1 MRSTLRHEKCKR
13 KGLPALLIKPQ
24 QWRSGQS
31 RTLPAHR
38 WKAGNMTIGIGA
50 ACGSGTAVMMAADT
64 KGTYNDPRYSDTL
77 IGKQY
82 DFFPHHLLA
91 ANIAGTVPVCQ
102 SLMSHLVAEMDKL
115 VGLPV
120 IRHDHVRNAV
130 KESQIAELL
139 DRLDY
144 EMVNQLGM
152 RLSEW
157 KKFDKT
163 SLLFRR
169 AQRLVRRF
177 QLPMQLIVGGFVGGS
192 LVLLETQFNDPPE
205 MKEYSCIGSGAL
217 YADNSLAKRNQ
228 GANTS
233 FQRTIVHVAEAME
246 AARAD
251 KDVGDPADYVLIT
264 HRAYRRFPARDQYLM
279 QLLLKYKDKD
289 TDELDD
295 SNDAGDKF
303 RDALFFPGTTREE
316 YAKGMRRPMGAGL
329 PRGDTRTWR
338 MENHW
343 KAMEWSDGKMTF
355 SLPRMFTEPIHSE
368 RDNESLNN
376 HTFLVA
382 DCKTLGCWVHLV
394 VRHLGLYDPQGNYT
408 IPAITPLRLYCNLCY
423 AANDYGQHDLKFI
436 RGPKPTND
444 FKAAC

>member
-1 MRSTLRHEKCKR
+1 
-13 KGLPALLIKPQ
+13 
-24 QWRSGQS
+24 
-31 RTLPAHR
+31 
-38 WKAGNMTIGIGA
+38 MTIGIGA

-64 KGTYNDPRYSDTL
+64 KGSYNDPRYSDTL

-91 ANIAGTVPVCQ
+91 ANIAGTVTVCQ
-102 SLMSHLVAEMDKL
+102 SVMSHLVAEVDKL
-115 VGLPV
+115 VGLPI

-130 KESQIAELL
+130 KEAQISELL

-144 EMVNQLGM
+144 KMVNDLGM

-157 KKFDKT
+157 RNIDKA

-177 QLPMQLIVGGFVGGS
+177 QLPMQLTVGGFVGGS
-192 LVLLETQFNDPPE
+192 LVMLETQFNEPPE
-205 MKEYSCIGSGAL
+205 MKEYSAIGSGGP
-217 YADNSLAKRNQ
+217 YADDSLAKRNQ

-251 KDVGDPADYVLIT
+251 KFVGDPGDYVLIT
-264 HRAYRRFPARDQYLM
+264 SRTYRRLSAREPYLM
-279 QLLLKYKDKD
+279 QLLLRYSDKD

-295 SNDAGDKF
+295 SNEAGDKL

-316 YAKGMRRPMGAGL
+316 YAKGMRRPTGAGL
-329 PRGDTRTWR
+329 PIGRTLSWR
-338 MENHW
+338 LEDHW
-343 KAMEWSDGKMTF
+343 KVMEWSDGKITF
-355 SLPRMFTEPIHSE
+355 TLPRLFTEPLHAE
-368 RDNESLNN
+368 RDNASLND
-376 HTFLVA
+376 HVFLVA
-382 DCKTLGCWVHLV
+382 DCRTAGCWVYFV

-408 IPAITPLRLYCNLCY
+408 IPPTATLRLYCNICF
-423 AANDYGQHDLKFI
+423 AATDYGQHDLKFI

-444 FKAAC
+444 FKAAF